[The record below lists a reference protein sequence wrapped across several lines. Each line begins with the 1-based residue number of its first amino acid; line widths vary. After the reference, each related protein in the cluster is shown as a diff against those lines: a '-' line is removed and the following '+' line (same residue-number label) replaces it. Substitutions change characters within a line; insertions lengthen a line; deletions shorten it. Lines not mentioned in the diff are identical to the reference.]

1 MQVKYNGL
9 TIESPTQEPQVNSAK
24 RESIF
29 GGFYSATN
37 YTFSPA
43 LTGGKRDMYYEF
55 GWPRVLEFRDYFA
68 ATRRSVGGVCIEK
81 IPNLCWS
88 SAPIIKDGDNTD
100 TQFCKDVQHMVDK
113 LGLWHAM
120 RNLHIRSRVYQ
131 YGGITI
137 ALKETSQAL
146 MGDPITSPAGGINS
160 LVRLTAKYQ
169 DQISS
174 YNVEKE
180 QIEIEDNFNSE
191 RYGLPK
197 YFRYRENVL
206 SDNDKSGGT
215 QFNIHPD
222 RVFTFSENA
231 SNGELYGEPLLE
243 KGFNALL
250 GIEKIIGACPEA
262 MFKNAQMMPWITF
275 NDKDNAAKI
284 LSDPKIKEAFDE
296 AQERAISGLDPARML
311 VGADVKNL
319 SFAVAS
325 PKDIW
330 TVLTQYL
337 ASTVGLPATELFGHT
352 VSERASN
359 NDESKSNLA
368 AKTVRE
374 NILTPRMII
383 PFFDK
388 LIKLGILTPPT
399 DRICVEWN
407 DLSEPSETDKAE
419 LILKKMQA
427 NTEAVNSG
435 TDRPFPDINEVRLS
449 AGYEEIEKEE
459 RFSE

>member
-1 MQVKYNGL
+1 
-9 TIESPTQEPQVNSAK
+9 
-24 RESIF
+24 
-29 GGFYSATN
+29 
-37 YTFSPA
+37 
-43 LTGGKRDMYYEF
+43 
-55 GWPRVLEFRDYFA
+55 
-68 ATRRSVGGVCIEK
+68 
-81 IPNLCWS
+81 
-88 SAPIIKDGDNTD
+88 
-100 TQFCKDVQHMVDK
+100 
-113 LGLWHAM
+113 
-120 RNLHIRSRVYQ
+120 
-131 YGGITI
+131 
-137 ALKETSQAL
+137 
-146 MGDPITSPAGGINS
+146 
-160 LVRLTAKYQ
+160 
-169 DQISS
+169 
-174 YNVEKE
+174 
-180 QIEIEDNFNSE
+180 
-191 RYGLPK
+191 
-197 YFRYRENVL
+197 
-206 SDNDKSGGT
+206 
-215 QFNIHPD
+215 
-222 RVFTFSENA
+222 
-231 SNGELYGEPLLE
+231 
-243 KGFNALL
+243 
-250 GIEKIIGACPEA
+250 
-262 MFKNAQMMPWITF
+262 
-275 NDKDNAAKI
+275 
-284 LSDPKIKEAFDE
+284 
-296 AQERAISGLDPARML
+296 ML
-311 VGADVKNL
+311 VGAEVKNL

-399 DRICVEWN
+399 DRICVKWN